1 MTKFLKKNW
10 YYIVIFIFIYLVYSV
25 LSFANNYGDPIA
37 NYGFSYGI
45 TRGLLP
51 YKDFNIISTPLYA
64 FMMSIGL
71 FIWNN
76 YSMFLLEQTL
86 LVTILF
92 YLLEKVY
99 GKKCF
104 IVLFVIAC
112 LLFLGINATYNYC
125 CLFFMVVLL
134 FLENKYKDKDYL
146 IGIVLGLAI
155 LSKHT
160 IGGLFIIPSIIYYF
174 KNKDKLLKRFLG
186 LLTVGIIFIIYLL
199 ISNSFN
205 EFIDLCILG
214 LFDFS
219 SKNGQIKNVYFYTG
233 IIMFIISLII
243 TIKNRKDIK
252 NYYLL
257 CGIGFMIPLFDLCHF
272 SFYAQCFTMQL
283 LPFIKKKENYLG
295 ILSIILS
302 MASSI
307 TLAIR
312 AYNSIEPVLNK
323 DFKAQAY
330 IFNTKYN
337 YTNTMNMFKVYDE
350 YPDALILSYGKMD
363 YDIYKNRDIDYFSV
377 LLYGNYGYD
386 GSNKMINKIK
396 KMKDT
401 YIIIEKKSYND
412 SCIGSQFEKTV
423 VD

>member
-1 MTKFLKKNW
+1 MRKSGDKFLKT
-10 YYIVIFIFIYLVYSV
+10 S
-25 LSFANNYGDPIA
+25 
-37 NYGFSYGI
+37 
-45 TRGLLP
+45 
-51 YKDFNIISTPLYA
+51 
-64 FMMSIGL
+64 
-71 FIWNN
+71 
-76 YSMFLLEQTL
+76 
-86 LVTILF
+86 
-92 YLLEKVY
+92 
-99 GKKCF
+99 
-104 IVLFVIAC
+104 
-112 LLFLGINATYNYC
+112 
-125 CLFFMVVLL
+125 
-134 FLENKYKDKDYL
+134 
-146 IGIVLGLAI
+146 
-155 LSKHT
+155 
-160 IGGLFIIPSIIYYF
+160 
-174 KNKDKLLKRFLG
+174 
-186 LLTVGIIFIIYLL
+186 IYLL

-219 SKNGQIKNVYFYTG
+219 SKNGQVKNVYFYTG

-312 AYNSIEPVLNK
+312 AYDSIDPVLNK
-323 DFKAQAY
+323 DFKQRAY

-337 YTNTMNMFKVYDE
+337 YTNTMNMFKVYDK

-377 LLYGNYGYD
+377 LLYGNYGYG

-412 SCIGSQFEKTV
+412 SCIGSQFDKTI
-423 VD
+423 VDYVINNYKLVEDRKDFLIYYKS